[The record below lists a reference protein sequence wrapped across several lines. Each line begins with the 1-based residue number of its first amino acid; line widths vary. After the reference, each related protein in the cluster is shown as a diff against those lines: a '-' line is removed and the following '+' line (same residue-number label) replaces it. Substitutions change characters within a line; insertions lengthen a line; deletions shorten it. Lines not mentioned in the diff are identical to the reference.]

1 MQVGPAPV
9 AHGGAGGTG
18 RFAGFGKLCRH
29 VPYVV
34 GLDKLAE
41 GAEPNGAIP
50 RVDARISYQP
60 LAANR

>member
-18 RFAGFGKLCRH
+18 RFAGYGTVRGHF
-29 VPYVV
+29 PYVD
-34 GLDKLAE
+34 GLDKLAG

-50 RVDARISYQP
+50 RVDVPISYQP
-60 LAANR
+60 LAANH